1 MSYSIKFD
9 EISAAQQSTQT
20 TISAWGDGMTSI
32 QTALS
37 ALIGDSRLQGQT
49 ASSIKSYLS
58 EVHGTLL
65 QTLQSLMNDYS
76 ASLLLYKDGYYQIDS
91 NSHAQLP
98 GQVFKTLQSELRL
111 SQAHLKDQLELLQN
125 ARAKVS
131 DLVHYSGVS
140 HAKTVVDYSELITDI
155 NRLDEAIIQ
164 YESNHASQD
173 LSAFKELLAST
184 KALIAEYSSKPKR
197 AGSYQVGDI
206 GQLNTIKRFA
216 TAYQGVARHLETN
229 AKRLQAAQERDQ
241 ARFEAVAAEDRAG
254 QGWVDLALSLVT
266 IAVGVAAIV
275 MTAGAATPL
284 VVGAFV
290 AGSGTVAY
298 GVSNLYEAG
307 HNIYLG
313 SVGDGVTVA
322 TNPLRDT
329 LFMGNDRLYH
339 QIGGLFT
346 TASAALI
353 PIGQTKSVA
362 KGLTE
367 FTIGEVGGF
376 IGGQASYH
384 GTKLLGGSEQDA
396 QRATL
401 VGNILGGL
409 AASSATRRFSLN
421 EPIVAKVT
429 KSAKITLSEKVLDT
443 KVRFDEPSIVAYAE
457 SMSKNY
463 TEADVAKLTELTT
476 HNAKSQT
483 ALLGYYEANSVTS
496 YEQIAHQ
503 NKLTYFDAGSDG
515 WNAMAK
521 VDRKLAPRVNKE
533 FLVQQTKEGKDFIL
547 SSNPYKARQY
557 FIDSMGKGES
567 FMNEMNFLRDSGYKF
582 EKYGKFWRA
591 YK

>member
-1 MSYSIKFD
+1 MGYKIHF
-9 EISAAQQSTQT
+9 EAISAAQQSTQT
-20 TISAWGDGMTSI
+20 TISAWGDGMMSL
-32 QTALS
+32 QTAMS
-37 ALIGDSRLQGQT
+37 VLIGDSRLQGQT

-173 LSAFKELLAST
+173 LAAFKELLAST

-241 ARFEAVAAEDRAG
+241 ARFEAVAAEDRAS

-290 AGSGTVAY
+290 VGSGTVAY
-298 GVSNLYEAG
+298 GASNLYEAG

-313 SVGDGVTVA
+313 QKGDGLTVA

-339 QIGGLFT
+339 QVGGLFT

-384 GTKLLGGSEQDA
+384 GTRLLGGSEQDA

-409 AASSATRRFSLN
+409 AASSAARRFSLN
-421 EPIVAKVT
+421 EPIAARVT
-429 KSAKITLSEKVLDT
+429 KPAKITLSEKVLDT

-515 WNAMAK
+515 WNAMSR
-521 VDRKLAPRVNKE
+521 VDSKLAQRVNRE
-533 FLVQQTKEGKDFIL
+533 FLIKQIEDGKDFIL
-547 SSNPYKARQY
+547 VSNPYKAKA
-557 FIDSMGKGES
+557 IANSTGKGVSYADEIDTLS
-567 FMNEMNFLRDSGYKF
+567 NNGYKT
-582 EKYGKFWRA
+582 EKYEDFWRA

>member
-1 MSYSIKFD
+1 M
-9 EISAAQQSTQT
+9 
-20 TISAWGDGMTSI
+20 
-32 QTALS
+32 
-37 ALIGDSRLQGQT
+37 
-49 ASSIKSYLS
+49 
-58 EVHGTLL
+58 
-65 QTLQSLMNDYS
+65 
-76 ASLLLYKDGYYQIDS
+76 
-91 NSHAQLP
+91 
-98 GQVFKTLQSELRL
+98 
-111 SQAHLKDQLELLQN
+111 
-125 ARAKVS
+125 
-131 DLVHYSGVS
+131 
-140 HAKTVVDYSELITDI
+140 
-155 NRLDEAIIQ
+155 
-164 YESNHASQD
+164 
-173 LSAFKELLAST
+173 
-184 KALIAEYSSKPKR
+184 
-197 AGSYQVGDI
+197 
-206 GQLNTIKRFA
+206 
-216 TAYQGVARHLETN
+216 
-229 AKRLQAAQERDQ
+229 
-241 ARFEAVAAEDRAG
+241 
-254 QGWVDLALSLVT
+254 DLALSLVT

-290 AGSGTVAY
+290 AGSGAVAY
-298 GVSNLYEAG
+298 GASNLYEAG

-322 TNPLRDT
+322 SNPLRDT

-339 QIGGLFT
+339 QVGGLFT

-384 GTKLLGGSEQDA
+384 GTKLLGCSEQDA

-401 VGNILGGL
+401 VGNILGGY
-409 AASSATRRFSLN
+409 AASSAARRFSLN
-421 EPIVAKVT
+421 EPIAAKVT

-443 KVRFDEPSIVAYAE
+443 KVRFDESRIVAYAE

-476 HNAKSQT
+476 HNAKTKT

-515 WNAMAK
+515 WNAMSR
-521 VDRKLAPRVNKE
+521 VDSKLAQRVNRE
-533 FLVQQTKEGKDFIL
+533 FLIKQIEKRKTFIL
-547 SSNPYKARQY
+547 TSNPYTAQS
-557 FIDSMGKGES
+557 IADVSGIGKSYAKEIQILAE
-567 FMNEMNFLRDSGYKF
+567 NGYNIEKF
-582 EKYGKFWRA
+582 ERFWRA